1 MKSRLFLF
9 AAALA
14 GTAVGCKPEPE
25 TLPETKLT
33 IVDEQ
38 VVATADAGSYSFA
51 YALANP
57 TETGRLTATSQA
69 DWIGGLDTS
78 VENTVSFTV
87 SLNEQEQRAAHIVL
101 TYSDPA
107 GVQLKDSIQVIQSA
121 SEADIHF
128 HAKSVLGGF
137 LTERDHY
144 YGIYLSENG
153 VQEGGYFYPQQNY
166 YRLDFHADADPED
179 YTAIAVPE
187 GEYAFSDM
195 EVAQWFRWNADL
207 TEYEDAGTFSDGTL
221 TVTRE
226 GDEWHYLALL
236 TDDRGQVHRVDY
248 TGPCSLELYSAEG
261 ISLIN
266 YDVEVMNPFLSDAS
280 YVDSNEETMLVHM
293 QISGVESTDNG
304 ERTVMLYMEMYA
316 PYDQYELIPGTYTV
330 GSSQG
335 NYSLYPGDIDPDY
348 LTPFGTYVLDVANGG
363 AVVGLASSGTVT
375 VEKDEN
381 SGEYTVTADLET
393 AEGFRITGTYTG
405 PVEIPNIP
413 GSGFS
418 TLTDDYT
425 VDLSEATSFG
435 TYYADEFGNGG
446 GYYKFELTGPFE
458 QDPDTF
464 FTQGTGEAVY
474 FELVANS
481 LDYKAGIPSGTYVAG
496 SQTPE
501 PGEYI
506 PGYQSEVGQGVLSGT
521 YYVGAY
527 EAGYIS
533 HCAPAVSGDLNITN
547 HGDGTYDISFSFL
560 DDLGHTWDGEWSGE
574 LSFLDFSSFAPGRQ
588 QERQHILAPRKATEN
603 RQRTDLNL
611 KQFPGM

>member
-14 GTAVGCKPEPE
+14 GTAVGCQPEPE
-25 TLPETKLT
+25 ALPETKLT
-33 IVDEQ
+33 VVDEQ

-87 SLNEQEQRAAHIVL
+87 SLNEQEQRSAHIFL

-207 TEYEDAGTFSDGTL
+207 TEYEDAGTFTDGTL

-226 GDEWHYLALL
+226 GEEWHYVALL

-248 TGPCSLELYSAEG
+248 TGPCSLELYNQDG
-261 ISLIN
+261 IALITE
-266 YDVEVMNPFLSDAS
+266 DVKLINPFLSAAS
-280 YVDSNEETMLVHM
+280 YMDSTDETMRLHM
-293 QISGVESTDNG
+293 QISSVEEATTMIYLD
-304 ERTVMLYMEMYA
+304 MYA
-316 PYDQYELIPGTYTV
+316 PYDQYELIPGTYSIGT
-330 GSSQG
+330 SQA
-335 NYSLYPGDIDPDY
+335 NYTLYPGWVDPDT
-348 LTPFGTYVLDVANGG
+348 LTPFGTHVIHMTDTETI
-363 AVVGLASSGTVT
+363 LALAASGNITI
-375 VEKDEN
+375 EKDETTD
-381 SGEYTVTADLET
+381 EYTVVIDLKT
-393 AEGFRITGTYTG
+393 AEGFSITGTYTG
-405 PVEIPNIP
+405 PIVIPNIP

-418 TLTDDYT
+418 TLTGDYT

-435 TYYADEFGNGG
+435 TFWGDEFGNGG
-446 GYYKFELTGPFE
+446 GYYKLELTGLFE
-458 QDPDTF
+458 QDPNTYLK
-464 FTQGTGEAVY
+464 QGKGEAVY
-474 FELVANS
+474 FEFITNS
-481 LDYKAGIPSGTYVAG
+481 LDFESGIPSATYTVG

-506 PGYQSEVGQGVLSGT
+506 PGYQNSTGQGILSGT
-521 YYVGAY
+521 YYVGAW
-527 EAGYIS
+527 EGGYIS

-560 DDLGHTWDGEWSGE
+560 DDLGHTWDGEWSGK
-574 LSFLDFSSFAPGRQ
+574 LSIYNFSRVAPQ
-588 QERQHILAPRKATEN
+588 QGEEHTLNRLSHFQDTRKTFEN
-603 RQRTDLNL
+603 LNL
-611 KQFPGM
+611 KQFPRM